1 MSLSSVLVQRL
12 KNRGWFSAPAT
23 LLVLSLFAVFLV
35 APQNVARAAD
45 DTGSLT
51 IIKNEGEGDLE
62 DLPAPKP
69 MSNVTFRIKLLQGLN
84 ASSQQELGELS
95 KKNPWLLTSEPGYEL
110 GPEINAVTDA
120 AGRAYFPGL
129 PRGVYVVQEVPD
141 HKAHPQHSLVT
152 PFLVA
157 VPDSQGNPNVEVHAK
172 NQVLVSQKTAEI
184 TETAGGDLVTY
195 RISSQVPAPDRRGKL
210 YQFIVED
217 TLSEHLGLVAE
228 PIVRIHKPAG
238 ITALKANED
247 FEYAYDAPSRKLK
260 VELTQQ
266 GLETLARERVGH
278 PETLVEVAVPTKVSA
293 NAPEGERI
301 KNTAYVYPDGYGYAV
316 MGAYGIATT
325 TAEIVIK
332 GDKPLP
338 IDDPWV
344 PWPWFPF
351 FPIIWFP
358 IPGSSDGSGPGSDSG
373 SQGSGGG
380 SSTGSS
386 GGSSIGTGSGTTGS
400 VSGSSGSTS
409 GSAAGSIIWSDLNPC
424 PTCVPC
430 EDCFGAPGSSSGGF
444 SWHRLSSRL
453 GRQAGEITFATKDFL
468 HRITNFL
475 KIHWWWLLPL
485 LLLILAVL
493 LWLLWRRRN
502 REDNPPGE
510 SIGDDT

>member
-1 MSLSSVLVQRL
+1 MSLSSVLLQRL
-12 KNRGWFSAPAT
+12 KNRGWFSAPAI
-23 LLVLSLFAVFLV
+23 LLILALLAVFV
-35 APQNVARAAD
+35 VSPQNVARAAD
-45 DTGSLT
+45 ETGSLT
-51 IIKNEGEGDLE
+51 IIKNQGEGDLE

-120 AGRAYFPGL
+120 AGRAYFQGL
-129 PRGVYVVQEVPD
+129 PRGVYVVQEIPD

-157 VPDSQGNPNVEVHAK
+157 VPDSQSNPNVEVHAK

-238 ITALKANED
+238 ITALKVNED

-266 GLETLARERVGH
+266 GLETLARERAGH

-316 MGAYGIATT
+316 MSAYGIATT

-338 IDDPWV
+338 VEDPWV

-430 EDCFGAPGSSSGGF
+430 EDCFGVPGSSSAGS
-444 SWHRLSSRL
+444 SWGRL
-453 GRQAGEITFATKDFL
+453 GSHLSRRAGEVTFAAKSFLDRIITF
-468 HRITNFL
+468 L
-475 KIHWWWLLPL
+475 KANWWWLLPL
-485 LLLILAVL
+485 LLLILAFL

-502 REDNPPGE
+502 REDNPPSE
-510 SIGDDT
+510 SSGAGT